1 MAKRQYVLVEFGWCV
16 AWVIA
21 SIVAAVVSVAWL
33 IVDIGGA

>member
-21 SIVAAVVSVAWL
+21 SIVADNKNMRLEHDNVQN
-33 IVDIGGA
+33 

>member
-21 SIVAAVVSVAWL
+21 SIVTSVAL
-33 IVDIGGA
+33 LVVNL